1 MSVARHQFKI
11 HLDSLI
17 SVCFQ
22 YLGVDVL
29 SLFLIKQNTRKF
41 PKLGLRSTVRPRERR
56 LHSCPPAPRPPPH
69 AVPLPRAFWL
79 SFSCSLVF
87 FSQTLAYPYVS
98 NPFLHKKVKCRGCYS
113 VPRGARCNAPGT
125 CAGGHPTPAREGL
138 LALRPCAVPLGGPGA
153 VRPAPPRRLGCLR
166 MTRCNALSHD
176 R

>member
-41 PKLGLRSTVRPRERR
+41 PKLGLRSTVRPRECR

-79 SFSCSLVF
+79 SFSCSLVL
-87 FSQTLAYPYVS
+87 FSQTLACPCVS
-98 NPFLHKKVKCRGCYS
+98 NPFLHKKSKMSWMLFCTSGCS
-113 VPRGARCNAPGT
+113 LQPPGT

-138 LALRPCAVPLGGPGA
+138 LALRPCAVPPGGPGA